1 MATNMMNPSYS
12 EADIINVAT
21 DAGRLLLL
29 GGAESFRI
37 EETVE
42 HIGQSLGLPLTC

>member
-1 MATNMMNPSYS
+1 MDQK
-12 EADIINVAT
+12 EIINISAET
-21 DAGRLLLL
+21 GELMLL

-42 HIGQSLGLPLTC
+42 HVGKSLGL